1 MLGRVTDDRK
11 QDKTNESYNGERE
24 GQSSSEENLSAI
36 EILTFGNIVV
46 LSELVDSTNDYRK
59 NSGDV
64 QLLGSGTDIAEERDS
79 R

>member
-36 EILTFGNIVV
+36 EIFTFGNIVV